1 MIKIEDVENAQ
12 NQWGSRI
19 VKIGQLKDSFKECRM
34 YTLDFINKM
43 YNFENG
49 SVQFKPTKA
58 ADKQFRND
66 IQGALSYFI
75 GSDSDY
81 SEDGG
86 FAINPWT
93 KVEFQNYSI
102 NIYES
107 MALAMGNYFFKS
119 PNDDNEIKVE
129 YTFGYIKKNMQS
141 LAINLHHSSLPYK
154 NN

>member
-1 MIKIEDVENAQ
+1 
-12 NQWGSRI
+12 
-19 VKIGQLKDSFKECRM
+19 M

-58 ADKQFRND
+58 AEKQFRND

-93 KVEFQNYSI
+93 KVEFQNDSI

-107 MALAMGNYFFKS
+107 MALSMGNYFFTDLEGNKT
-119 PNDDNEIKVE
+119 KVE
-129 YTFGYIKKNMQS
+129 YTFAYIKGDTGELK
-141 LAINLHHSSLPYK
+141 IILHHSSLPFS
-154 NN
+154 N

>member
-1 MIKIEDVENAQ
+1 MIKIEDVENTQ
-12 NQWGSRI
+12 NQWGSGI

-75 GSDSDY
+75 GADPDY
-81 SEDGG
+81 NEDGG
-86 FAINPWT
+86 FALNPWT
-93 KVEFQNYSI
+93 KVEFQNNSI
-102 NIYES
+102 KIYDDI
-107 MALAMGNYFFKS
+107 AIAMGNYFFTDPDGNKT
-119 PNDDNEIKVE
+119 KVE
-129 YTFGYIKKNMQS
+129 YAFAYIKDDIGDLK
-141 LAINLHHSSLPYK
+141 IILHHSSLPYSHA
-154 NN
+154 

>member
-12 NQWGSRI
+12 NKWGSGI
-19 VKIGQLKDSFKECRM
+19 VKIGQLKDSLKECRM

-75 GSDSDY
+75 GADADY
-81 SEDGG
+81 NEDGG

-93 KVEFQNYSI
+93 QVEFQNDSI

-107 MALAMGNYFFKS
+107 MALAMGNYFFTDL
-119 PNDDNEIKVE
+119 NGNQTKVE
-129 YTFGYIKKNMQS
+129 YTFAYIKDDKGA
-141 LAINLHHSSLPYK
+141 LKIILHHSSLPYSLA
-154 NN
+154 

>member
-1 MIKIEDVENAQ
+1 MIKIEDVEKAQ
-12 NQWGSRI
+12 NQWGSGI

-34 YTLDFINKM
+34 YTLDFINIM

-58 ADKQFRND
+58 AQKQFRND

-75 GSDSDY
+75 GFDSDY

-93 KVEFQNYSI
+93 KVEFQN
-102 NIYES
+102 
-107 MALAMGNYFFKS
+107 
-119 PNDDNEIKVE
+119 D
-129 YTFGYIKKNMQS
+129 
-141 LAINLHHSSLPYK
+141 LH
-154 NN
+154 

>member
-1 MIKIEDVENAQ
+1 
-12 NQWGSRI
+12 
-19 VKIGQLKDSFKECRM
+19 M

-49 SVQFKPTKA
+49 SVQFKLTKA

-75 GSDSDY
+75 GADPDY
-81 SEDGG
+81 NEDGG

-93 KVEFQNYSI
+93 QVEFQNDSI

-107 MALAMGNYFFKS
+107 MALAMGNYFFTDLNGNKT
-119 PNDDNEIKVE
+119 KVE
-129 YTFGYIKKNMQS
+129 YTFAYIKDDTGALK
-141 LAINLHHSSLPYK
+141 IILHHSSLPFS
-154 NN
+154 N